1 MKNPIERMLEEHREH
16 LNPHYLFS
24 VSNQDI
30 DEKHRKK
37 TMIPGHMAEGF
48 IFNKNYL
55 VEYVGPNAKSTPAL
69 REEKEKAALELAQ
82 TDLQAVQKMLMP
94 QAVLSSESIA
104 EESTQENYDAAVS
117 HGRAINS
124 VPSKEDFGP
133 KFLNPRR

>member
-16 LNPHYLFS
+16 LNPHHLFS

-37 TMIPGHMAEGF
+37 TMLPGHMAEGF

-69 REEKEKAALELAQ
+69 REEKEKLALQSAQ
-82 TDLQAVQKMLMP
+82 NDLEEVQRMLNSKTTPLDSMQEDLKVNPSQASPVKMLHASQTMNDNNRP
-94 QAVLSSESIA
+94 NKGE
-104 EESTQENYDAAVS
+104 
-117 HGRAINS
+117 
-124 VPSKEDFGP
+124 K
-133 KFLNPRR
+133 